1 MGSFTETVSVLP
13 LVHTGIWRC
22 GHVSRRAVGLERVS
36 QLV

>member
-1 MGSFTETVSVLP
+1 MGSFTDKVSVLL
-13 LVHTGIWRC
+13 LVHMGIWRC